1 MVAVPVIVVG
11 PHDLLT
17 TSIVAGLRAAGFQAA
32 ERNAHRE
39 PRARPAVVV
48 VTLETADCARV
59 IADAVRAG
67 LPTIVVGPADT
78 ERMAA
83 AVAAG
88 ASAHVPRSAPLEQLV
103 AAVRHLATGGPGMPD
118 EERRTWL
125 ETHRATQEHLESRR
139 QRLDTLTDREFEVLR
154 CLERGLKATDIARVD
169 VVSIATV
176 RTHIRSILRKLEVN
190 SQFRAIEFY
199 REARRR

>member
-1 MVAVPVIVVG
+1 MVAVPVLVVG
-11 PHDLLT
+11 PDDLLT
-17 TSIVAGLRAAGFQAA
+17 TSIVVGLRAAGFQTA

-67 LPTIVVGPADT
+67 LPTIVVGPSDT
-78 ERMAA
+78 ARAA
-83 AVAAG
+83 EAVAAG
-88 ASAHVPRSAPLEQLV
+88 ASAYVPRSAPLEQLV

-125 ETHRATQEHLESRR
+125 ETHRVTQERLESRR

-169 VVSIATV
+169 MVSITTV

-190 SQFRAIEFY
+190 SQFQAIEFY
-199 REARRR
+199 RQARRH